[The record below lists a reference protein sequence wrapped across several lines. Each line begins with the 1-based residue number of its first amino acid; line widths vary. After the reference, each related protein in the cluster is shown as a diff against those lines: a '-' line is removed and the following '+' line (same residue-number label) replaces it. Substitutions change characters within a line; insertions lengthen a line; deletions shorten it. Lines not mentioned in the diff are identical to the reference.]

1 MAKIKHIAIS
11 TQDPDASCKF
21 YTETLGLQV
30 VGEVNSAN
38 ATGFFVSDG
47 TVNIAL
53 LKFNNDEAAG
63 AEKGKEYSGLHHIG
77 VHVEDAG
84 EMSDKMASVGISP
97 RDDINAAL
105 SMGAEAGARD
115 RHEFKFAGP
124 DSVTIDISERGW
136 PGTT

>member
-30 VGEVNSAN
+30 VGEVNSAS
-38 ATGFFVSDG
+38 ARGFFVSDG

-53 LKFNNDEAAG
+53 LKFNNDQAAG
-63 AEKGKEYSGLHHIG
+63 DEKGKDYSGLHHIG

-84 EMSDKMASVGISP
+84 EMSAKMSAAGINP

-105 SMGAEAGARD
+105 AMGAESGARD

-124 DSVTIDISERGW
+124 DGVTIDISERGW